1 MDILVSLRILYFLFF
16 FFFLPLID
24 VLLLANRHFSIH
36 TIPHDTATPVYM
48 PFMNL

>member
-16 FFFLPLID
+16 FFLSLID